1 MPVTKPSEPVT
12 HAASTAEP
20 AAPSRNSA
28 PRAVDEAAAREGGAP
43 SEKPLGFWPRLS
55 FGVVH
60 AATAMLLRLVGLRG
74 LYICGRVFGTIEWLI
89 NFKRRARFLAAF
101 ERVIGRH
108 GTVGERLSASR
119 EFFCQSRCDKLL
131 YLIFDC
137 LSPERAVSL
146 ATMENRE
153 LLDAALAGGRGVYVA
168 LSHFGPH
175 HVAAT
180 FMALMG
186 YKVAG
191 VRDRNEGAMRRFMQE
206 RWDRVHP
213 DLQRM
218 RVIYADTFPR
228 EIFRCFKDG
237 YLVGSAMDVS
247 RVRVA
252 HQKMEEVV
260 IFGEPRA
267 FLSGPLRIALRSKA
281 PIVQGF
287 ITPRRDFRYYLE
299 VLGPLLDPNIEMDED
314 AAVAQAMRVYAETV
328 ERYVRA
334 NPALLTR
341 L

>member
-1 MPVTKPSEPVT
+1 MTKPSESPAQISVPPANVEPPRSVASPT
-12 HAASTAEP
+12 SDDSTAHRP
-20 AAPSRNSA
+20 AP
-28 PRAVDEAAAREGGAP
+28 PAV
-43 SEKPLGFWPRLS
+43 EKPLGFWPRLS
-55 FGVVH
+55 FGLVH
-60 AATAMLLRLVGLRG
+60 AATAVLLRIIGLRG
-74 LYICGRVFGTIEWLI
+74 LYLFGRLFGTIEWLI
-89 NFKRRARFLAAF
+89 NFKRRRRFLAAF
-101 ERVIGRH
+101 ERVIGRR
-108 GTVGERLSASR
+108 GTLRERLSGSR
-119 EFFCQSRCDKLL
+119 EFFCQSRCDKML

-137 LSPERAVSL
+137 LPHDRAVAL

-153 LLDAALAGGRGVYVA
+153 LLDASLAQGRGVYVA

-186 YKVAG
+186 YKMAG
-191 VRDRNEGAMRRFMQE
+191 VRDRNEGAMRRYMQQ
-206 RWDRVHP
+206 RWDKVHP
-213 DLQRM
+213 DLPQM

-247 RVRVA
+247 RVRAA

-260 IFGEPRA
+260 VFGEARA
-267 FLSGPLRIALRSKA
+267 FISGPLRIALRCKA

-287 ITPRRDFRYYLE
+287 ITPRRNFQYHME
-299 VLGPLLDPNIEMDED
+299 VLGPLLDPNLPMDED

>member
-1 MPVTKPSEPVT
+1 MPATKPSETLPQVQADPAPV
-12 HAASTAEP
+12 EP
-20 AAPSRNSA
+20 PRGAAPSDHEGA
-28 PRAVDEAAAREGGAP
+28 TREGGTP
-43 SEKPLGFWPRLS
+43 VEKPLGLWPRLS
-55 FGVVH
+55 FAVAH
-60 AATAMLLRLVGLRG
+60 AVTALLLRILGLRG
-74 LYICGRVFGTIEWLI
+74 LYIFGRVFGTIEWLI
-89 NFKRRARFLAAF
+89 NFKRRGRFIAAF
-101 ERVIGRH
+101 ERVIGRRS
-108 GTVGERLSASR
+108 TLGERLAASR
-119 EFFCQSRCDKLL
+119 EFFCQSRCDKLF

-137 LSPERAVSL
+137 LSHDRATSL
-146 ATMENRE
+146 ATMDNRE
-153 LLDAALAGGRGVYVA
+153 LLDSSLAKGRGVYVA

-191 VRDRNEGAMRRFMQE
+191 VRDRNEGAIRRFVQD
-206 RWDRVHP
+206 RWDKVHP
-213 DLQRM
+213 ELQRM

-228 EIFRCFKDG
+228 EIFRCFRDG

-247 RVRVA
+247 RVRAA
-252 HQKMEEVV
+252 HQKMEEVI

-267 FLSGPLRIALRSKA
+267 FLSGPLRIALRSGA

-287 ITPRRDFRYYLE
+287 ITPRRDFRYHME
-299 VLGPLLDPNIEMDED
+299 VLGPLIDPDAKLDED